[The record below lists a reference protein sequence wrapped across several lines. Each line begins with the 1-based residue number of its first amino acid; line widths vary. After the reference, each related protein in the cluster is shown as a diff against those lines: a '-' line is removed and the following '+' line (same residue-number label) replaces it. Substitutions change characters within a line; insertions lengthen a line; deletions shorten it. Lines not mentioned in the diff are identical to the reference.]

1 VGSQEVL
8 LSEDGASATHPTC
21 FQRLHQ
27 GGGQHRQAIFLT
39 LAFANNDSLLEVNV
53 LDLQA
58 QAFHQAQTAAIQ
70 QASHELVQPLHP
82 AQYLVHHILG
92 KHGRLVL
99 AAFGAQG
106 IDRGRQFNFQ

>member
-1 VGSQEVL
+1 MVRRRRTL
-8 LSEDGASATHPTC
+8 
-21 FQRLHQ
+21 
-27 GGGQHRQAIFLT
+27 
-39 LAFANNDSLLEVNV
+39 LAFSGSTRVAGSIVNDSLLEVNV